1 MAPGGQM
8 LENHQSIMYKY
19 KSISDSYQEVAGM
32 FRLTSLTSLTYQEFG
47 QMLDAAGDQLYR
59 KIMLALGVE
68 TDRELAHKLG
78 ISEQAVNNAKRHGKI
93 PDRWLM
99 FAVCQSG
106 FALPLL
112 LSLPDRELGR
122 VFTAQSRCAF
132 KLVPIIKSLQALSDG
147 NYEEHTTSYL
157 AQQKYELQKASAET
171 DELVA
176 LVMAEHALEPT
187 INPGDTVII
196 SLTQRQFAQ
205 GGIFVVNL
213 DGTLL
218 LCRLNKL
225 PGRFRL
231 AFDNPHVKDFESEAV
246 DIRGRVLW
254 ISQAV

>member
-1 MAPGGQM
+1 M
-8 LENHQSIMYKY
+8 SKY
-19 KSISDSYQEVAGM
+19 YQGKAGM
-32 FRLTSLTSLTYQEFG
+32 FRLNNLIFLTYQEFG
-47 QMLDAAGDQLYR
+47 QMLDTSGEKLYK

-68 TDRELAHKLG
+68 TDRELAQKLG

-99 FAVCQSG
+99 YAVCHSG

-112 LSLPDRELGR
+112 LTLTDLDMGR
-122 VFTAQSRCAF
+122 ALTDQSGYAF
-132 KLVPIIKSLQALSDG
+132 KLVPIIKSLQDLRDE
-147 NYEEHTTSYL
+147 NYVQHITSYL
-157 AQQKYELQKASAET
+157 ALQKHELQKASAEE

-176 LVMAEHALEPT
+176 LVMVEHVLEPT
-187 INPGDTVII
+187 IKPGDTVII

-213 DGTLL
+213 DDTQL

-225 PGRFRL
+225 PGRFRI
-231 AFDNPHVKDFESEAV
+231 AFDNPHIKDFESEAV

>member
-1 MAPGGQM
+1 M
-8 LENHQSIMYKY
+8 S
-19 KSISDSYQEVAGM
+19 SEVGM
-32 FRLTSLTSLTYQEFG
+32 FQLNSLISLKYQEFG
-47 QMLDAAGDQLYR
+47 QILDASGEQLYR
-59 KIMLALGVE
+59 KMMLALGVE
-68 TDRELAHKLG
+68 TDKELAQKLS

-99 FAVCQSG
+99 YAVCHSG

-112 LSLPDRELGR
+112 LTLTDLELGR
-122 VFTAQSRCAF
+122 ALTDQSRYAF
-132 KLVPIIKSLQALSDG
+132 KLVPVIKSLQDLRDG
-147 NYEEHTTSYL
+147 NYVKNITSYL
-157 AQQKYELQKASAET
+157 ALQKYELHRACAEEE
-171 DELVA
+171 ELVA

-187 INPGDTVII
+187 IRPGDTVII

-213 DGTLL
+213 DDIQL

-225 PGRFRL
+225 PSRFRI
-231 AFDNPHVKDFESEAV
+231 AFDNPQIKDFESETV

>member
-1 MAPGGQM
+1 
-8 LENHQSIMYKY
+8 MYKC
-19 KSISDSYQEVAGM
+19 KSIYNYYQGVAGM
-32 FRLTSLTSLTYQEFG
+32 FRLTSLISLTYQEFG
-47 QMLDAAGDQLYR
+47 QMLDSSGEHLYR

-68 TDRELAHKLG
+68 TDKELAHKLG

-99 FAVCQSG
+99 FAVCHSG
-106 FALPLL
+106 FPLPLL
-112 LSLPDRELGR
+112 LSLPDRELSR
-122 VFTAQSRCAF
+122 VFTEQSQYAF
-132 KLVPIIKSLQALSDG
+132 TLVPIIKSLQYLSDE
-147 NYEEHTTSYL
+147 NYVQHTSSYL
-157 AQQKYELQKASAET
+157 AQQKYELHKASAEK

-176 LVMAEHALEPT
+176 LVMAEHALEPA
-187 INPGDTVII
+187 IKPGDTVII

-225 PGRFRL
+225 PGRFRI
-231 AFDNPHVKDFESEAV
+231 AFDNPHVKDFETEEV

>member
-1 MAPGGQM
+1 
-8 LENHQSIMYKY
+8 
-19 KSISDSYQEVAGM
+19 M
-32 FRLTSLTSLTYQEFG
+32 FRLTSLISLTYQEFG
-47 QMLDAAGDQLYR
+47 QMLDASGDQLYR

-68 TDRELAHKLG
+68 TDKELAHKLG

-93 PDRWLM
+93 PDRWLL
-99 FAVCQSG
+99 FAVCHSG
-106 FALPLL
+106 FSLPLL
-112 LSLPDRELGR
+112 LSLTDRELGR
-122 VFTAQSRCAF
+122 VFTDQSRYAF
-132 KLVPIIKSLQALSDG
+132 KLVPIIRSLQDLSNGD
-147 NYEEHTTSYL
+147 YVQHTTSYL
-157 AQQKYELQKASAET
+157 AQQKYELQKARAEK

-205 GGIFVVNL
+205 GGIFMVNL

-225 PGRFRL
+225 PGRFRI
-231 AFDNPHVKDFESEAV
+231 AFDNPHVKDFETEAV

-254 ISQAV
+254 VSQAV

>member
-1 MAPGGQM
+1 
-8 LENHQSIMYKY
+8 
-19 KSISDSYQEVAGM
+19 M
-32 FRLTSLTSLTYQEFG
+32 FRLTSLISLTYQEFG
-47 QMLDAAGDQLYR
+47 QMLDASGEQLYR

-68 TDRELAHKLG
+68 TDKELAHKLG

-99 FAVCQSG
+99 FAVCHSG
-106 FALPLL
+106 FPLPLL
-112 LSLPDRELGR
+112 LSLPDRELSR
-122 VFTAQSRCAF
+122 VFTDQSRYAF
-132 KLVPIIKSLQALSDG
+132 KLVPIIKSLQDLSG
-147 NYEEHTTSYL
+147 ENYLENADSYL
-157 AQQKYELQKASAET
+157 AQQKYELHKASAEK

-187 INPGDTVII
+187 IKPGDTVII

-205 GGIFVVNL
+205 GGIFVIGL
-213 DGTLL
+213 DGTQL

-225 PGRFRL
+225 PGRFRI
-231 AFDNPHVKDFESEAV
+231 AFDNPHVKDFETEEV

>member
-1 MAPGGQM
+1 
-8 LENHQSIMYKY
+8 
-19 KSISDSYQEVAGM
+19 M
-32 FRLTSLTSLTYQEFG
+32 FRLTSLISLTYQKFG
-47 QMLDAAGDQLYR
+47 QMLDTSGEQLYR
-59 KIMLALGVE
+59 KIMMALGVE

-99 FAVCQSG
+99 FAVCHSG
-106 FALPLL
+106 FPLPLL
-112 LSLPDRELGR
+112 LSLPDRELSR
-122 VFTAQSRCAF
+122 AFSEQSRYAF
-132 KLVPIIKSLQALSDG
+132 KLVPVIRSLQHLSDEE
-147 NYEEHTTSYL
+147 YVEHTTSYL
-157 AQQKYELQKASAET
+157 AQQKYELQKAGAEQ

-187 INPGDTVII
+187 IKPGDTVII

-205 GGIFVVNL
+205 GGIFVVNT

-225 PGRFRL
+225 PGRFRI
-231 AFDNPHVKDFESEAV
+231 AFDNPHVKDFEIEEV

-254 ISQAV
+254 ISQAI

>member
-1 MAPGGQM
+1 MPLR
-8 LENHQSIMYKY
+8 LENYQLIMYKC
-19 KSISDSYQEVAGM
+19 KSIHNYYQGVAGM
-32 FRLTSLTSLTYQEFG
+32 FRLTSLISLTYQEFG
-47 QMLDAAGDQLYR
+47 QMLDSSGEYLYK

-68 TDRELAHKLG
+68 TDKELAQKLG

-99 FAVCQSG
+99 FAVCHSG
-106 FALPLL
+106 FPLPLL
-112 LSLPDRELGR
+112 LSLPDRELSR
-122 VFTAQSRCAF
+122 VFTDQSQYAF
-132 KLVPIIKSLQALSDG
+132 KLVPIIKSLQYLRDD
-147 NYEEHTTSYL
+147 NYVQHTTSYL
-157 AQQKYELQKASAET
+157 AQQKYELHKASAEK

-176 LVMAEHALEPT
+176 LVMAEPALEPT
-187 INPGDTVII
+187 IKPGDIVII
-196 SLTQRQFAQ
+196 SLTRRQFAQ

-225 PGRFRL
+225 PGRFRI
-231 AFDNPHVKDFESEAV
+231 AFDNPHVKDFETEEV